1 MKKILV
7 ISQYFRPDIT
17 AAAFRIADLYTA
29 LKNNNL
35 DVDVITTYPHK
46 SDITEFNEK
55 EEHILR
61 VNINRKFNNKFI
73 KYLYEYFYFMIMS
86 IFKSFKFK
94 TKKYDYVF
102 VTSPPI
108 FIFISGFI
116 VSKIKKSK
124 IILDVRDIWPGSA
137 VSAGMIE
144 EDGIIYR
151 LIEKLE
157 VFMYKKSDIILCVS
171 ENMKEHICNYVEDSK
186 VTVVYNGVSNRD
198 IQNVMKINSSKEN
211 DVKVNAKKKIYYA
224 GNIGLV
230 QNLEILI
237 DVFIK
242 NKSLHEKYEIHFIGD
257 GAERNIL
264 ESLVKENNLE
274 KSIFFKGSMSKEKT
288 IEYMSLDADVLFFSL
303 KSDKVLDKTIP
314 SKLFDYLMFNKPII
328 YGINGEGKDI
338 LHKLNCGLAFSDEES
353 LKQALHNIY
362 DSYELYKNNSCDN
375 LNYVKNN
382 FNRIE
387 AFENMIKLL

>member
-46 SDITEFNEK
+46 SDITEFNDNEDN
-55 EEHILR
+55 IMR
-61 VNINRKFNNKFI
+61 VNINKKFNNKFI

-94 TKKYDYVF
+94 KKKYDYVF

-116 VSKIKKSK
+116 VAKIKKSK

-144 EDGIIYR
+144 ENGIIYK

-171 ENMKEHICNYVEDSK
+171 ENMKEHICNYVDDSK

-198 IQNVMKINSSKEN
+198 IQNVIKINSLNKDKKQCRS
-211 DVKVNAKKKIYYA
+211 KKKIYYA

-230 QNLEILI
+230 QNLDILI
-237 DVFIK
+237 NTFI
-242 NKSLHEKYEIHFIGD
+242 NEKSLQEKYEIHFIGD
-257 GAERNIL
+257 GAERTEL
-264 ESLVKENNLE
+264 ESLVKDNQLENN
-274 KSIFFKGSMSKEKT
+274 IFFKGSMSKEKT
-288 IEYMSLDADVLFFSL
+288 IEYMSLDADILFFSL
-303 KSDKVLDKTIP
+303 KPDKVLDKTIP

-338 LHKLNCGLAFSDEES
+338 LNNLNCGLSFVDEQS
-353 LKQALHNIY
+353 LSEVLYKMYNNY
-362 DSYELYKNNSCDN
+362 DLYKNNSVDN
-375 LNYVKNN
+375 LNYVKEN

-387 AFENMIKLL
+387 SFEHMIELL